1 MAPQPGRA
9 GHARAPTA
17 RVRDDERALLARQVA
32 LEVDRA
38 LRDVRARDEQARI
51 QATEV
56 VPAAERARD
65 LLTQGW
71 QAGKFDLF
79 RVIQVSREAGEA
91 RRHQLEALGSLWQA
105 AIELDRATG
114 TP

>member
-1 MAPQPGRA
+1 
-9 GHARAPTA
+9 
-17 RVRDDERALLARQVA
+17 
-32 LEVDRA
+32 
-38 LRDVRARDEQARI
+38 
-51 QATEV
+51 

-91 RRHQLEALGSLWQA
+91 RRHQIEALGNLWQA

-114 TP
+114 AP